1 MDAKPQPSQMA
12 CGILTTSI
20 GNVAAQL
27 CRGNWLAEEMLRLPK
42 KQASCRSFAQV
53 LGSAVGTTQVVTLVH
68 ASPRIYRRPI
78 SEARGI
84 PYKLEQRRKKQ
95 GGYHYSTGARTRLH
109 S

>member
-1 MDAKPQPSQMA
+1 MDAEPQPSKMA
-12 CGILTTSI
+12 YGISNASI

-27 CRGNWLAEEMLRLPK
+27 CRGNWLAEKMLQLPK

-53 LGSAVGTTQVVTLVH
+53 LGSAVGTTRVVTLVH

-84 PYKLEQRRKKQ
+84 PYKLEQRRRKL
-95 GGYHYSTGARTRLH
+95 GGYHYSRR
-109 S
+109 SY

>member
-1 MDAKPQPSQMA
+1 MA

-42 KQASCRSFAQV
+42 KQVSCRSFAQV
-53 LGSAVGTTQVVTLVH
+53 LGSAVGTTRVVTLVH

-78 SEARGI
+78 SEARDI

-95 GGYHYSTGARTRLH
+95 GGYHYSSGARTRLH